1 MTTRRVVVVGA
12 ARSAIGKFGG
22 SLKDIAT
29 VDLGAT
35 VVKAAVERATI
46 NPSAVEHVFMG
57 NVIHTDL
64 RDMYLARAI
73 TINAG
78 LSVETPALSLNRV
91 CGSGLQAIISA
102 AQAILL
108 GDIDVAVAGGVES
121 MSRAPYWLPT
131 MRWGQR
137 MQDGAVLDVML
148 GAVTDPF
155 DGCAMGM
162 TAERVATRYGI
173 TREMQDQLALN
184 SQLRA
189 AAAIEAG
196 YFANQIVPIDVPVK
210 GGTTPF
216 AVDEGVR
223 GESTLAG
230 LAKLRPIF
238 DAQGSVTAG
247 NSSSINDGAAALV
260 LMDEQVARAHGL
272 PILAQL
278 VGYSHAGVDPAYMGI
293 GPIPA
298 IQKVLAKTGIRRDD
312 VAIYEINEAFAAQAA
327 AVTQELGLDPVKVN
341 PNGSG
346 ISLGHPLGA
355 SGAILSI
362 KAIYELQ
369 RTQQQ
374 YAVTSLCIGGGQGI
388 AAVWARAS

>member
-137 MQDGAVLDVML
+137 MQDGVVLDAMM

-196 YFANQIVPIDVPVK
+196 YFANQIVPIDVPIK

>member
-1 MTTRRVVVVGA
+1 MTMRRVVVVGA

-35 VVKAAVERATI
+35 VVKAAVQRATI
-46 NPSAVEHVFMG
+46 DQSMVEHVFLG
-57 NVIHTDL
+57 NVIHTDM
-64 RDMYLARAI
+64 RDMYLARAV
-73 TINAG
+73 TIHSG
-78 LSVETPALSLNRV
+78 LSIETPALSLNRV

-137 MQDGAVLDVML
+137 MQDGIVLDAMM

-173 TREMQDQLALN
+173 TREMQDQLAVN

-196 YFANQIVPIDVPVK
+196 YFASQIVPVNIPVK
-210 GGTTPF
+210 GGMTPF
-216 AVDEGVR
+216 TVDEGVR
-223 GESTLAG
+223 GDSTLAG

-260 LMDEQVARAHGL
+260 LMDEQVARAQGL
-272 PILAQL
+272 PILAYL

-298 IQKVLAKTGIRRDD
+298 IQKVLSKTGIRRDD

-327 AVTQELGLDPVKVN
+327 AVIQELGLDPAKVN

-355 SGAILSI
+355 SGAIVSV

-388 AAVWARAS
+388 AAVWERA

>member
-12 ARSAIGKFGG
+12 ARTAIGKFGG
-22 SLKDIAT
+22 SLKDIST

-35 VVKAAVERATI
+35 VVSAAVNRATI
-46 NPSAVEHVFMG
+46 EPSAVEHVFMG
-57 NVIHTDL
+57 NVIHTDM
-64 RDMYLARAI
+64 RDMYLARAV
-73 TINAG
+73 TIKAG
-78 LSVETPALSLNRV
+78 LSIETPALSLNRV

-137 MQDGAVLDVML
+137 MQDGVVLDAL
-148 GAVTDPF
+148 TGAVTDPF

-162 TAERVATRYGI
+162 TAERVAARYGI
-173 TREMQDQLALN
+173 TRAMQDQLALN
-184 SQLRA
+184 SQVRA

-196 YFANQIVPIDVPVK
+196 YFASQIVSVDIPVK
-210 GGTTPF
+210 SGTIPF

-223 GESTLAG
+223 GDSTLAG

-260 LMDEQVARAHGL
+260 LIEEQVAKSRGL
-272 PILAQL
+272 PILAHL
-278 VGYSHAGVDPAYMGI
+278 VGYSHAGVDPSYMGI

-298 IQKVLAKTGIRRDD
+298 IQKVLAKTGVHRDD
-312 VAIYEINEAFAAQAA
+312 VAIYEVNEAFAAQAA
-327 AVTQELGLDPVKVN
+327 AVTQELGLDPAKVN

-362 KAIYELQ
+362 KAIYELY

-388 AAVWARAS
+388 AAVWARA

>member
-22 SLKDIAT
+22 SLKDIST
-29 VDLGAT
+29 VDLGAN
-35 VVKAAVERATI
+35 VLKAAVERATI

-137 MQDGAVLDVML
+137 MQDGAVLDAMM

-327 AVTQELGLDPVKVN
+327 AVTQELGIDPVTVN

>member
-22 SLKDIAT
+22 SLKDTST
-29 VDLGAT
+29 VDLGAH
-35 VVKAAVERATI
+35 VVKEAVTRAAIES
-46 NPSAVEHVFMG
+46 SAVEQVFIG
-57 NVIHTDL
+57 NVIHTDM
-64 RDMYLARAI
+64 RDMYVARAI
-73 TINAG
+73 TIHAG
-78 LSVETPALSLNRV
+78 LSIETPALSLNRV

-108 GDIDVAVAGGVES
+108 GDVDVAVAGGVES

-137 MQDGAVLDVML
+137 MQDGVVLDAMT
-148 GAVTDPF
+148 GALTDPF

-189 AAAIEAG
+189 AAAIETG
-196 YFANQIVPIDVPVK
+196 YFASQIAPIDIPTK
-210 GGTTPF
+210 GGTTSF

-230 LAKLRPIF
+230 LTKLRPIF
-238 DAQGSVTAG
+238 DAKGSVTAG

-260 LMDEQVARAHGL
+260 LMEEQVAQARGL
-272 PILAQL
+272 PILAHL
-278 VGYSHAGVDPAYMGI
+278 VGYSHVGVDPAYMGI
-293 GPIPA
+293 GPVPA
-298 IQKVLAKTGIRRDD
+298 IQKVLAKTGIGRDD
-312 VAIYEINEAFAAQAA
+312 VAIYEVNEAFAAQAA
-327 AVTQELGLDPVKVN
+327 AVTQELGLDPAKVN

-355 SGAILSI
+355 SGAIVSI

-388 AAVWARAS
+388 AAVWARA

>member
-1 MTTRRVVVVGA
+1 MANRQVVVTA
-12 ARSAIGKFGG
+12 AVRAPIGKFGG
-22 SLKDIAT
+22 SLKEIAT
-29 VDLGAT
+29 VDLGAA
-35 VVKAAVERATI
+35 VVRAAVARAGI
-46 NPSAVEHVFMG
+46 DAALIAQAGIG
-57 NVIHTDL
+57 NVIHTDV
-64 RDMYLARAI
+64 RDMYLARAVAI
-73 TINAG
+73 TGG
-78 LSVETPALSLNRV
+78 LAQSTPALTLNRV

-108 GDIDVAVAGGVES
+108 GDIDVALAGGVES

-137 MQDGAVLDVML
+137 MQDGVVVDAMA

-155 DGCAMGM
+155 NGCAMGV
-162 TAERVATRYGI
+162 TAENVAKRYGI
-173 TREMQDQLALN
+173 TRLAQDEMALA
-184 SQLRA
+184 SQQRA
-189 AAAIEAG
+189 AAAIAAG
-196 YFANQIVPIDVPVK
+196 YFDTQIVPIDIPVK
-210 GGTTPF
+210 GGTTSF

-223 GESTLAG
+223 GDSTLAG
-230 LAKLRPIF
+230 LAKLRPLF

-247 NSSSINDGAAALV
+247 NSSSINDGAAMLILA
-260 LMDEQVARAHGL
+260 EAEVARANGW
-272 PILAQL
+272 PVLARL

-298 IQKVLAKTGIRRDD
+298 IQQLLKKTHIGSGE

-327 AVTQELGLDPVKVN
+327 AVTQELGLDPATVN

-355 SGAILSI
+355 SGAILSV

-369 RTQQQ
+369 RTQQH

-388 AAVWARAS
+388 AAMWARE

>member
-1 MTTRRVVVVGA
+1 MTMRRVVVVGA

-137 MQDGAVLDVML
+137 MQDGVVLDAMM

-196 YFANQIVPIDVPVK
+196 YFANQIVPIDVPIK